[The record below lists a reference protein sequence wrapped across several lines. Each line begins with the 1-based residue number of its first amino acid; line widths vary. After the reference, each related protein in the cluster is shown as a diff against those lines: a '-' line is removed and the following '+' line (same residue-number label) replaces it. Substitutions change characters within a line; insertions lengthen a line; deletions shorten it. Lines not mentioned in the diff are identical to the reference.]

1 MIRRNAREI
10 SYTEVDFR
18 GQKALFTE
26 CRVDRSTIPRPFR
39 KFDVRH
45 DDTGWAEPASI
56 TYGVMVN
63 YMGALIT
70 THDILPPENGE
81 PIYLE
86 PGELDL
92 FSGRTIS
99 LQEFARENNIKI
111 KPVQQMER

>member
-1 MIRRNAREI
+1 MIRRNACEI
-10 SYTEVDFR
+10 NYTEVEFK

-26 CRVDRSTIPRPFR
+26 CRVDKSTIPTPIR

-45 DDTGWAEPASI
+45 DDVSWAEPVSI

-92 FSGRTIS
+92 FSGRTLT
-99 LQEFARENNIKI
+99 LQEFARENNIKS
-111 KPVQQMER
+111 KPVKQMER